1 MVPGSVGAGDVV
13 TLSGDGFA
21 GSESITSSFPGY
33 APTNQTADP
42 NGSFSAQL
50 TVPNEPAGTHVVT
63 SSAPSG
69 IATDTFDVEQRLTL
83 PASVGPTDT
92 VPVSVTGFGSAES
105 VNVAMD
111 TGPTLT
117 TLLTDPM
124 GAASGSITVD
134 TTFGTHN
141 VTAMGAA
148 SGATK
153 TMTLPVP
160 ATIDLSPTEGLV
172 GTVVSITSASGW
184 VPGESVQL
192 FLGTSQLPDI
202 VADSSGSVAGT
213 LTIPQRQPGDVL
225 VKLADQVLAVSAQM
239 NFDVLDATCSP
250 AFVPADAPYLMTR
263 MADCPDGT
271 TYTFAA
277 GLYRVPS
284 QLNVGEGD
292 TLVGAGSGP
301 GGTEFRGS
309 ISLPTSS
316 FTPSGS
322 LWVHAGDADQVGIM
336 GDPCAPTVQGCGY
349 RDWIYRD
356 GEFLSRVLAPCTSLG
371 PDQFCIDY
379 NSDSIYLGSDPTGRV
394 IEYGT
399 VGQFLSGAQSGH
411 VTIRD
416 MSAFGA

>member
-1 MVPGSVGAGDVV
+1 AARGS
-13 TLSGDGFA
+13 
-21 GSESITSSFPGY
+21 I
-33 APTNQTADP
+33 
-42 NGSFSAQL
+42 
-50 TVPNEPAGTHVVT
+50 PAGK
-63 SSAPSG
+63 
-69 IATDTFDVEQRLTL
+69 
-83 PASVGPTDT
+83 
-92 VPVSVTGFGSAES
+92 
-105 VNVAMD
+105 
-111 TGPTLT
+111 
-117 TLLTDPM
+117 
-124 GAASGSITVD
+124 
-134 TTFGTHN
+134 TFGTHH

-153 TMTLPVP
+153 TMTLPAP

-277 GLYRVPS
+277 GL
-284 QLNVGEGD
+284 
-292 TLVGAGSGP
+292 
-301 GGTEFRGS
+301 
-309 ISLPTSS
+309 
-316 FTPSGS
+316 
-322 LWVHAGDADQVGIM
+322 
-336 GDPCAPTVQGCGY
+336 
-349 RDWIYRD
+349 
-356 GEFLSRVLAPCTSLG
+356 SRVLAPCTSLG

-416 MSAFGA
+416 MSWDEFATEGGAVTASVGWVIDGVRG